1 MGEDLL
7 ISQGFNEY
15 SHYEVI
21 LLRRL
26 TTPALRHVA
35 DTLFILALVI
45 GLALAAR
52 PLYASSALP
61 IPSALPA
68 SEPGGQ
74 VPGYTIVVDPGHGG
88 KDGGAIGARTGI
100 PEAGLNLTVS
110 QLVQAGLEA
119 AGYQVILTRGDA
131 DALGPDKQS
140 DMAARKAIMNQPG
153 VDLVVSIHMNKFSDP
168 SVSGPMAFYMQGSQ
182 PGEALATQVI
192 QALCTALDR
201 PLRKAN
207 RLSAVVSALGASI
220 FFQNAVMLI
229 YGARFYVYPDYLR
242 PDFTVSL
249 FGMAV
254 PGVRLMVIAASV
266 LLMLALWA
274 FIQRTRT
281 GAAIRAVAIDQG
293 AARLMG
299 INVNRVI
306 SLVFFIGPGL
316 GGAAGLMVG
325 IYYGQIDFTM
335 GWSYGL
341 KAFTAAILGGIGNIP
356 GAMLGGLLLG
366 VIEALA
372 AGYIAIAWKD
382 AIAFL
387 VLILILIIR
396 PTGILGE
403 RTADKL

>member
-1 MGEDLL
+1 MEQFFQQLL
-7 ISQGFNEY
+7 NGLAVGGIY
-15 SHYEVI
+15 
-21 LLRRL
+21 
-26 TTPALRHVA
+26 
-35 DTLFILALVI
+35 ALVALGYTMVYGVLKLINFAHGDLFTI
-45 GLALAAR
+45 GAYLGLTLLASCNLSGMLPLPVAVLTVFVMVALLAA
-52 PLYASSALP
+52 L
-61 IPSALPA
+61 
-68 SEPGGQ
+68 
-74 VPGYTIVVDPGHGG
+74 
-88 KDGGAIGARTGI
+88 IGF
-100 PEAGLNLTVS
+100 L
-110 QLVQAGLEA
+110 LERA
-119 AGYQVILTRGDA
+119 AY
-131 DALGPDKQS
+131 
-140 DMAARKAIMNQPG
+140 
-153 VDLVVSIHMNKFSDP
+153 
-168 SVSGPMAFYMQGSQ
+168 
-182 PGEALATQVI
+182 
-192 QALCTALDR
+192 R
-201 PLRKAN
+201 PLRNAG
-207 RLSAVVSALGASI
+207 RLSVVVSALGASI
-220 FFQNAVMLI
+220 FFQNAIMLI
-229 YGARFYVYPDYLR
+229 YGARVYVYPDFLR
-242 PDFTVSL
+242 PDFTVRA

-254 PGVRLMVIAASV
+254 PGVRLLVIAASV
-266 LLMLALWA
+266 LLMLGLSA

-281 GAAIRAVAIDQG
+281 GAAIRAVAIDPG

-299 INVNRVI
+299 INVDRVI
-306 SLVFFIGPGL
+306 SLVFLIGPGL